1 MTNTFSCSPELTY
14 GEQCSAGQCRSET
27 TCDGGTCKLTYGQ
40 TCDTNQ
46 DKCRSQAVCEGSTC
60 KLNYGES
67 CTDNPDNCRSETV
80 CDGAASKCKVDFNQA
95 CNVNSDHCKTG
106 TTCDSSLRKCRRNYG
121 STCTLSQS
129 NECLSLYPCSDPGDG
144 NAHCL
149 CPENLYRDG
158 NTCKNVNTLKV
169 ARNTIQKPAG
179 TAYETTSITATWS
192 KPQTGLQV
200 DYRASLDDGNM
211 TAWSTDLIASF
222 DNRTPGT
229 RYYLTVWTRRIQ
241 DPSYGTQTVSV
252 TSESVAFYTKPAI
265 PGELVEKVYIGTS
278 GTPGRD
284 VTIQFYGSAGRVASY
299 TVTIKPQGTG
309 GPGTTVTV
317 TEIADVVSAPFQN
330 LTPDGNYDVT
340 ITASSWPVTGP
351 SDTRTDTFYVEATPA
366 GEVSNLNLPEKDSRW
381 IRATWRKPGDPN
393 GVIKGYTVRVNR
405 QGTSQCVVG
414 VSITCSDCTYN
425 ETRQRPNT
433 SDCNQ
438 ELGAITKT
446 LYQLADTSYL
456 LDVNVTDLLP
466 DVRYD
471 VHVVAF
477 NHKGPGMD
485 TQQSETTNEEAAL
498 NLELLT
504 ADSSTLNELNV
515 SWTPGLR
522 TGQTSYNVT
531 WEEETRIG
539 SNQYTFINSI
549 VLSDYNTRQYTITGL
564 LSYWRYQVT
573 VFAFTRLGSS
583 PIPTVK
589 QFRTLDYQPG
599 QLKAFI
605 IQQPGDSAKH
615 LDLTVTCPEE
625 RQRNGPITAIGYNST
640 VVNTGDAGPAGS
652 KNTDCSGSVVIKAG
666 SFVAET
672 DYQINVFAITRNYHG
687 EISTDT
693 VTLQARAPSLNS
705 RPPESQKIVEKPATD
720 ASTETSVTV
729 NLCTCLVDND
739 QGQIT
744 SACLIV
750 CRKSD
755 TEDCK
760 PEPPASDNQK
770 CSGLPTWK
778 MFKQNSYTGR
788 YRPTPDDW
796 HKSSLFRDASRRRRS
811 APHRDRRATTE
822 VKQYTIGNDTN
833 CGDADASVYCDGP
846 LKPDSEYVIIP
857 VACTSGGCAEYD
869 QPSVIRTKGPD
880 KARVEVLHRNS
891 NLHFL
896 TEYQELLDSRT
907 GHFTTDVGKLEINM
921 MKNRY
926 PAILPYDHTRVK
938 LFTRGHQNQ
947 DYINASYISTTV
959 DRYWPTQMD
968 SPSQYGEVTIKM
980 TSRSVLPS
988 HTVRKITA
996 RMIGEEKQE
1005 VTQFELT
1012 GWRGHKC
1019 TLALE
1024 DVADMVQTV
1033 GDVTRSCTG
1042 PVTVHCSDGTARTA
1056 SFIALDMLNRFVEE
1070 HELSAEVNVFRV
1082 LYNMMKCRPHLIQS
1096 EDQYIFI
1103 HDVLSVIISR
1113 KMQDGR
1119 GKGKVYQNLGYTDN
1133 VYDST
1138 DMYSTIPDTNPY
1150 EKLTPQGKATSSL

>member
-1 MTNTFSCSPELTY
+1 IPAGGSGCADDGSGNTQDECVNGAVCQNTM
-14 GEQCSAGQCRSET
+14 
-27 TCDGGTCKLTYGQ
+27 CKHDYGQ
-40 TCDTNQ
+40 PC
-46 DKCRSQAVCEGSTC
+46 S
-60 KLNYGES
+60 
-67 CTDNPDNCRSETV
+67 DNCRRETQ
-80 CDGAASKCKVDFNQA
+80 CDAG
-95 CNVNSDHCKTG
+95 H
-106 TTCDSSLRKCRRNYG
+106 CRRNPGQPCDPDNSDECIQASVCQGVQGGDNFCKLKSGQLCNSFPSHCVTNADCPGSGFSRMCTCGNNYYDNNGLCLERLAYG
-121 STCTLSQS
+121 VACSSNDMCQS
-129 NECLSLYPCSDPGDG
+129 SFRCADSGDG
-144 NAHCL
+144 GDRCL
-149 CPENLYRDG
+149 CPQNKFRD
-158 NTCKNVNTLKV
+158 NMQCKDRSTLAV
-169 ARNTIQKPAG
+169 TITTNGGYQARQVRIQWTKPV
-179 TAYETTSITATWS
+179 TS
-192 KPQTGLQV
+192 GQV
-200 DYRASLDDGNM
+200 YYVASLGSQTKPN
-211 TAWSTDLIASF
+211 STDQTAIFTNLI
-222 DNRTPGT
+222 PGT
-229 RYYLTVWTRRIQ
+229 QYNANVEASIRKE
-241 DPSYGTQTVSV
+241 DYGTDSVSY
-252 TSESVAFYTKPAI
+252 TSTKPVKTKPAI
-265 PGELVEKVYIGTS
+265 PGELLQNTYQGVNSTQHA
-278 GTPGRD
+278 GRD
-284 VTIQFYGSAGRVASY
+284 VTIQFGKSVGKVDSY
-299 TVTIKPQGTG
+299 TVNVTQEGTG
-309 GPGTTVTV
+309 SPIPGAVSVTPTAV
-317 TEIADVVSAPFQN
+317 NATFTN
-330 LTPDGNYDVT
+330 LIPDASYDVIMIANSNG
-340 ITASSWPVTGP
+340 IT
-351 SDTRTDTFYVEATPA
+351 SDPQTDTFRVQAEPA
-366 GEVSNLNLPEKDSRW
+366 GEVSQLTVQDTGSQW
-381 IRATWRKPGDPN
+381 IRVTWQKPGTPN
-393 GVIKGYTVRVNR
+393 GQIKGYTVRVNR
-405 QGTSQCVVG
+405 ESTPSDCVTG
-414 VSITCSDCTYN
+414 VSITCADCTYN
-425 ETRQRPNT
+425 ETRLRPNT
-433 SDCNQ
+433 SDCDQ
-438 ELGAITKT
+438 DLTVITKT
-446 LYQLADTSYL
+446 LAELADESHV
-456 LDVNVTDLLP
+456 LDVNITGLSPNVT
-466 DVRYD
+466 YD
-471 VHVVAF
+471 MHVIAF
-477 NHKGPGMD
+477 NHKGSGMKTD
-485 TQQSETTNEEAAL
+485 RQAETKQE
-498 NLELLT
+498 
-504 ADSSTLNELNV
+504 
-515 SWTPGLR
+515 
-522 TGQTSYNVT
+522 
-531 WEEETRIG
+531 
-539 SNQYTFINSI
+539 
-549 VLSDYNTRQYTITGL
+549 DYDTRQYTITGL
-564 LSYWRYQVT
+564 MNYWKYQVT
-573 VFAFTRLGSS
+573 VFAFTTLGSS
-583 PIPTVK
+583 PQPTVT
-589 QFRTLDYQPG
+589 QARTLDSQPG
-599 QLKAFI
+599 QLETFNVS
-605 IQQPGDSAKH
+605 QPTNSAQH
-615 LDLTVTCPEE
+615 LNLTVACPEE
-625 RQRNGPITAIGYNST
+625 RQRNGPISAIGYNST
-640 VVNTGDAGPAGS
+640 VVNTGEAGPSGS
-652 KNTDCSGSVVIKAG
+652 DNTDCSRSFVIKASG
-666 SFVAET
+666 FVAET
-672 DYQINVFAITRNYHG
+672 KYQINVFAITRYYHG

-693 VTLQARAPSLNS
+693 VTLQARAPSLNR
-705 RPPESQKIVEKPATD
+705 RPSGSVKIIEESGTD
-720 ASTETSVTV
+720 AATQTSVTV
-729 NLCTCLVDND
+729 NLCTCLVDDD
-739 QGQIT
+739 QGEII

-760 PEPPASDNQK
+760 PEPSTSDNQK
-770 CSGLPTWK
+770 CAYLPSWK
-778 MFKQNSYTGR
+778 MFQNSNTGR

-796 HKSSLFRDASRRRRS
+796 HKSSLFRDAGRRRRS

-896 TEYQELLDSRT
+896 SEYQELLDSRT

-968 SPSQYGEVTIKM
+968 SPSQYGEVTITM
-980 TSRSVLPS
+980 TSHSVLPS

-1042 PVTVHCSDGTARTA
+1042 PITVHCSDGTTRTA

-1138 DMYSTIPDTNPY
+1138 DMYSTIQDTNPY